1 MGDMITMTDT
11 HRHREIAQSTQSTQF
26 IQCSI
31 NFIKHEY
38 VRRIKK
44 SAVAVRLVMFHLRG
58 QVTTRTIVRAHIGIV
73 VQFLSIKHR

>member
-1 MGDMITMTDT
+1 MTDT

-31 NFIKHEY
+31 NSINLIFIKHEY